1 MNRRAFRLVL
11 FSLVIT
17 TLGALVAPG
26 VAIADPIGDKQAEA
40 AQLEAQI
47 NSNAEKLSGLNE
59 RINSAQNEL
68 DQAESD
74 IRAADALVEAA
85 KEKTREL
92 RAEVARRAAVVY
104 AQSGSTGGVEE
115 LDAQNAQDLSSR
127 QKYSSLAAQRD
138 KEIVHS
144 LAKAKEQVT
153 ERKADA
159 EAARQVA
166 QQQQDEI
173 KAQKAKLDEGQ
184 AALEQLQSK
193 VTGEIQV
200 LVQQAEQ
207 ERQAREAAA
216 AAQQYS
222 LQQSAA
228 GRHRWWRRW
237 RWRRRRRVECHTASD
252 ERRRVRG
259 PRLRVRAAG
268 QALLLRGC
276 RPRLLRLLGPHDD
289 GVGAGRRV
297 DVARLLRPD
306 GVVPEGLDGPA
317 AAR

>member
-1 MNRRAFRLVL
+1 MSPSPTRSAT
-11 FSLVIT
+11 S
-17 TLGALVAPG
+17 GPK
-26 VAIADPIGDKQAEA
+26 PHE
-40 AQLEAQI
+40 LEAQI

-68 DQAESD
+68 DQAEAD
-74 IRAADALVEAA
+74 IRAADALVDAA
-85 KEKTREL
+85 KAKTREL
-92 RAEVARRAAVVY
+92 RDEVARRAAVVY
-104 AQSGSTGGVEE
+104 TQSGSTGGVEE
-115 LDAQNAQDLSSR
+115 LDAQNAQDLSTR

-193 VTGEIQV
+193 VTGEIAV

-216 AAQQYS
+216 AAEQYQ
-222 LQQSAA
+222 LQQSQQAA
-228 GRHRWWRRW
+228 QAPAAQHAGGGGGSVGSGGSTATPPPSSGDVWRGA
-237 RWRRRRRVECHTASD
+237 RV
-252 ERRRVRG
+252 
-259 PRLRVRAAG
+259 RVRAAR
-268 QALLLRGC
+268 QAVLLRRCG
-276 RPRLLRLLGPHDD
+276 PRLLRLLGPHDD
-289 GVGAGRRV
+289 GVGAGRRLH
-297 DVARLLRPD
+297 VARLLRPD
-306 GVVPEGLDGPA
+306 GVVPERLDEPA